1 MYNNRKEAGAKLDM
15 AKVTGTESALATVES
30 AVIAPI
36 QEQRLSVFN
45 VGNLTS
51 LKGIHCP
58 PIPISVRGD
67 CQKGMWKLFDD
78 PVPGDITMSILKTE
92 NYYGAFSPMYAPS
105 EILQIW
111 FVAESGP
118 LPSDT
123 VMVTYIKERSL
134 NAFNRL
140 IATLIAK
147 RTDPSTGIF
156 KPKFQSF
163 DSKKSG
169 TKYYG
174 LVWDWEPRTDME
186 REKELLAVV
195 SDKENQ
201 LKMIDN
207 SIGNRL
213 VLLGEK
219 EQHQQPREMTADDF

>member
-1 MYNNRKEAGAKLDM
+1 M
-15 AKVTGTESALATVES
+15 AKATEALVETSTDIVTTDVTAISQNPG
-30 AVIAPI
+30 
-36 QEQRLSVFN
+36 QRLSVFR
-45 VGNLTS
+45 VGNLST

-78 PVPGDITMSILKTE
+78 PVAGDVTMSILKTE
-92 NYYGAFSPMYAPS
+92 SYYGAFSPMYAPS
-105 EILQIW
+105 EIMQIW

-118 LPSDT
+118 LPADT

-134 NAFNRL
+134 NSFNRL

-156 KPKFQSF
+156 KPKFQSY

-174 LVWDWEPRTDME
+174 LSWDWEPRTDLQ
-186 REKELLAVV
+186 REQELIAVV
-195 SDKENQ
+195 NDPENQ

-207 SIGNRL
+207 SISNRL
-213 VLLGEK
+213 TLLGE
-219 EQHQQPREMTADDF
+219 HTPQPSHEPSIEDF

>member
-1 MYNNRKEAGAKLDM
+1 M
-15 AKVTGTESALATVES
+15 AKATGTELATE
-30 AVIAPI
+30 
-36 QEQRLSVFN
+36 QETGSELATATAIEETAITPVSNQRLSVFN
-45 VGNLTS
+45 VGNLQS

-78 PVPGDITMSILKTE
+78 PLPGDITMSILKRE
-92 NYYGAFSPMYAPS
+92 SYYGAFSPMYAPS

-118 LPSDT
+118 LPKDT

-140 IATLIAK
+140 VATLIAK

-156 KPKFQSF
+156 KPKFQSY

-174 LVWDWEPRTDME
+174 LVWDWEPRTDMD
-186 REKELLAVV
+186 REAELSAVV
-195 SDKENQ
+195 ANHDNQ

-207 SIGNRL
+207 SISNRL
-213 VLLGEK
+213 VLLGEQSVLQPK
-219 EQHQQPREMTADDF
+219 EASIEDF